1 MVRLQAAV
9 MSYADVF
16 LMMTVLFLALAAFGL
31 LMKRPNGGCR
41 RRTLKS
47 DRNDDV
53 PHRHCRT

>member
-31 LMKRPNGGCR
+31 LMKRPQA
-41 RRTLKS
+41 
-47 DRNDDV
+47 V
-53 PHRHCRT
+53 AAAEH